1 MNWLKDHAYLAAWL
15 ALPVMIVIAVVQ
27 SVKTDFVG
35 TDWSRMLIY
44 FLFLTS
50 LGVVFTPSF
59 DPTARD
65 VAKYFLGAGFAFLI
79 VDRRPR

>member
-1 MNWLKDHAYLAAWL
+1 MNWLKDNAYLAAWL

-27 SVKTDFVG
+27 GVKTDFVG

-50 LGVVFTPSF
+50 LGAAFTPGF
-59 DPTARD
+59 DPTAREI
-65 VAKYFLGAGFAFLI
+65 ARYFLGAVLAFLI
-79 VDRRPR
+79 VDRKPR